1 MAIIAR
7 PFEIGDVLA
16 FPVLEVR
23 EPEGAFVIER
33 FDPGDEIDFAV
44 IVRMEPG
51 DRTMATC
58 ADDQLVGLLGIR
70 GSPNDHRLA
79 IGPFLPDRF
88 NEGSA
93 AVIRSAEHTSESK
106 SLMRISYAVICLKK
120 KN

>member
-44 IVRMEPG
+44 TVRMEPG
-51 DRTMATC
+51 DRKMATC

-70 GSPNDHRLA
+70 GSPNDNRLA
-79 IGPFLPDRF
+79 IGPFLP
-88 NEGSA
+88 EIGG
-93 AVIRSAEHTSESK
+93 ESCRERGCK
-106 SLMRISYAVICLKK
+106 YV
-120 KN
+120 

>member
-1 MAIIAR
+1 MCISEFIFCERKTAYGLRISDWSS
-7 PFEIGDVLA
+7 DVCSSDL
-16 FPVLEVR
+16 
-23 EPEGAFVIER
+23 AFVIER

-51 DRTMATC
+51 DGKMATC

-93 AVIRSAEHTSESK
+93 AVIAERRVIA
-106 SLMRISYAVICLKK
+106 RIA
-120 KN
+120 